1 MNQFQDVMI
10 SVCLVLIPVISSY
23 LVALLRKKTAEL
35 NTKICNEEVNKYMC
49 LLEKTVENV
58 VETIAETYTKELKAK
73 GNFDTATAN
82 EAFDMAMKNTVNVL
96 GENGLIILKQAYGDV
111 DELIRN
117 LIEKNV
123 AKMKK

>member
-1 MNQFQDVMI
+1 MNQFQDVMTN
-10 SVCLVLIPVISSY
+10 VCLTLIPVVVGYII
-23 LVALLRKKTAEL
+23 AFLRKKTAEL
-35 NTKICNEEVNKYMC
+35 NTKICNEEVNKYTC

-73 GNFDTATAN
+73 GSFDTATAN

-123 AKMKK
+123 AKIKK

>member
-35 NTKICNEEVNKYMC
+35 NTKICNEEVNKYTC

-58 VETIAETYTKELKAK
+58 VETIAETYIKELKAK
-73 GNFDTATAN
+73 GSFDTARAN
-82 EAFDMAMKNTVNVL
+82 EAFDMAMKNIVNVL